1 MSPRPTLAA
10 LMCAGAMALATGTSA
25 QVPSPSIEGPITN
38 PGTPFVAATTFDLA
52 QVGYEEAEYFI
63 SGTARA
69 YVNSAPLGTDGR
81 WSVTTGETAAY
92 KTRILVYRPTNPKKF
107 SGTVVVEWLNVSG
120 GVDAA
125 PDWVQ
130 GHVELLRDGVA
141 WVGVSAQ
148 IVGVEGGPTL
158 LGLMS
163 QPLKVV
169 NPARYGSL
177 HHPGDSFSYDIFSQ
191 AGQAIRTPSGPN
203 PLGTLKAKRV
213 IAIGESQSASR
224 MVNYVNAIHPVAH
237 IYDGFLIHS
246 RGSFGAALSEAPQ
259 PAIIPPG
266 STAIRADVDVPVF
279 TVETETDLTLLGYFR
294 ARQDDARHFRLW
306 EVAGTSH
313 FDFYGLSIG
322 PKDTGDGHSA
332 AAVLAS
338 MQNPTN
344 HPTAN
349 FTCNSPINTGPAHYV
364 LDAAFYRINRWVAKG
379 VVPPVAPRLQTTG
392 VSPVVFATDAN
403 GNVLGGI
410 RTPAVDAPV
419 AKLSGGGQ
427 GGSSFCF
434 LFGSTAP
441 FTPAQLNALYPNH
454 RKFVSAWVKA
464 TKSARAKGFLVDA
477 DAKELESAAVRSNIG
492 K

>member
-130 GHVELLRDGVA
+130 GHVELLREGVA

-148 IVGVEGGPTL
+148 IVGVEGGPVL

-259 PAIIPPG
+259 PAINPPG
-266 STAIRADVDVPVF
+266 NTAVRADVDVPVL
-279 TVETETDLTLLGYFR
+279 TLETETDLTFLGYFR

-306 EVAGTSH
+306 EVAGTAH
-313 FDFYGLSIG
+313 YDTYGLGVGTTDVGTSPDI
-322 PKDTGDGHSA
+322 
-332 AAVLAS
+332 AAVVIMTDAAGG
-338 MQNPTN
+338 MI
-344 HPTAN
+344 H
-349 FTCNSPINTGPAHYV
+349 CNTPVNSGPLHYV
-364 LDAAFYRINRWVAKG
+364 LNAALNKLIRWVRTGKAPKSA
-379 VVPPVAPRLQTTG
+379 PPLD
-392 VSPVVFATDAN
+392 VSAGPPITIKRDQH
-403 GNVLGGI
+403 GNALGGI
-410 RTPAVDAPV
+410 RTPWVDVPIATFTGQQSGDSILCLIFGTTTLFDAPTL
-419 AKLSGGGQ
+419 A
-427 GGSSFCF
+427 
-434 LFGSTAP
+434 
-441 FTPAQLNALYPNH
+441 ALYPTH
-454 RKFVSAWVKA
+454 KAFTSAYDKALKRAVK
-464 TKSARAKGFLVDA
+464 KGWTLEP
-477 DAKELESAAVRSNIG
+477 DAKLIKKWAAGSNIG
-492 K
+492 G

>member
-1 MSPRPTLAA
+1 
-10 LMCAGAMALATGTSA
+10 MCAGAMALATGTSA

-306 EVAGTSH
+306 EVAGTAH
-313 FDFYGLSIG
+313 YDTYGLGVGTTDVGTSPDI
-322 PKDTGDGHSA
+322 
-332 AAVLAS
+332 AAVVIMTDAAGG
-338 MQNPTN
+338 MI
-344 HPTAN
+344 H
-349 FTCNSPINTGPAHYV
+349 CNTPVNSGPLHYV
-364 LDAAFYRINRWVAKG
+364 LNAALNKLIRWVRTGKAPKS
-379 VVPPVAPRLQTTG
+379 APRLD
-392 VSPVVFATDAN
+392 VSAGPPITIQRDQH
-403 GNVLGGI
+403 GNALGGI
-410 RTPAVDAPV
+410 RTPWVDVPIATFTGLQSGGSILCLIFGTTTLFDAPTL
-419 AKLSGGGQ
+419 A
-427 GGSSFCF
+427 
-434 LFGSTAP
+434 
-441 FTPAQLNALYPNH
+441 ALYPTH
-454 RKFVSAWVKA
+454 KAFTSAYDKALKRAVK
-464 TKSARAKGFLVDA
+464 KGWILEP
-477 DAKELESAAVRSNIG
+477 DAKLIKKWAAGSNIG
-492 K
+492 G

>member
-1 MSPRPTLAA
+1 
-10 LMCAGAMALATGTSA
+10 MCAGAMALATGTSA

-130 GHVELLRDGVA
+130 GHVELLREGVA

-246 RGSFGAALSEAPQ
+246 RGSFGAALSEPPQ

-306 EVAGTSH
+306 EVAGTAH
-313 FDFYGLSIG
+313 YDTYGLGVGTTDVGTSPDI
-322 PKDTGDGHSA
+322 
-332 AAVLAS
+332 AAVVIMTDAAGG
-338 MQNPTN
+338 MI
-344 HPTAN
+344 H
-349 FTCNSPINTGPAHYV
+349 CNTPVNSGPLHYV
-364 LDAAFYRINRWVAKG
+364 LNAALNKLIRWVRTGKAPKS
-379 VVPPVAPRLQTTG
+379 APRLD
-392 VSPVVFATDAN
+392 VSAGPPITIQRDQH
-403 GNVLGGI
+403 GNALGGI
-410 RTPAVDAPV
+410 RTPWVDVPIATFTGQQSGGSILCLIFGTTTLFDAPTL
-419 AKLSGGGQ
+419 A
-427 GGSSFCF
+427 
-434 LFGSTAP
+434 
-441 FTPAQLNALYPNH
+441 ALYPTH
-454 RKFVSAWVKA
+454 KAFTSAYDKALKRAVK
-464 TKSARAKGFLVDA
+464 KGWILEP
-477 DAKELESAAVRSNIG
+477 DAKLIKKWAAGSNIG
-492 K
+492 G

>member
-130 GHVELLRDGVA
+130 GHVELLREGLA

-158 LGLMS
+158 LGVMS

-266 STAIRADVDVPVF
+266 STVIRADVDVPVF

-306 EVAGTSH
+306 EVAGTAH
-313 FDFYGLSIG
+313 YDTYGLGVGTTDVGTSPDI
-322 PKDTGDGHSA
+322 
-332 AAVLAS
+332 AAVVILTDAAGG
-338 MQNPTN
+338 MI
-344 HPTAN
+344 H
-349 FTCNSPINTGPAHYV
+349 CNTPVNSGPLHYV
-364 LDAAFYRINRWVAKG
+364 LNAALNKLIRWVRTGK
-379 VVPPVAPRLQTTG
+379 VPRSAPRLD
-392 VSPVVFATDAN
+392 VSAGPPITIQRDQH
-403 GNVLGGI
+403 GNALGGI
-410 RTPAVDAPV
+410 RTPWVDVPIATFTGQHRGGSILCLIFGTTTLFDAPTL
-419 AKLSGGGQ
+419 A
-427 GGSSFCF
+427 
-434 LFGSTAP
+434 
-441 FTPAQLNALYPNH
+441 ALYPTH
-454 RKFVSAWVKA
+454 KAFTSAYDKALKRAVK
-464 TKSARAKGFLVDA
+464 KGWILEP
-477 DAKELESAAVRSNIG
+477 DAKLIKKWAAGSNIG
-492 K
+492 G

>member
-246 RGSFGAALSEAPQ
+246 RGSFGAALSQAPQ
-259 PAIIPPG
+259 QAIIPPG
-266 STAIRADVDVPVF
+266 STAIRADVDVPVS

-306 EVAGTSH
+306 EVAGTAH
-313 FDFYGLSIG
+313 YDTYGLGVGTTDVGTSPDI
-322 PKDTGDGHSA
+322 
-332 AAVLAS
+332 AAVVIMTDAAGG
-338 MQNPTN
+338 MI
-344 HPTAN
+344 H
-349 FTCNSPINTGPAHYV
+349 CNTPVNSGPLHYV
-364 LDAAFYRINRWVAKG
+364 LNAALNKLIRWVRTGKAPKS
-379 VVPPVAPRLQTTG
+379 APRLD
-392 VSPVVFATDAN
+392 VSAGPPITIQRDQHGDA
-403 GNVLGGI
+403 LGGI
-410 RTPAVDAPV
+410 RTPWVDVPIATFTGQQSGGSILCLIFGTTTLFDAPTL
-419 AKLSGGGQ
+419 A
-427 GGSSFCF
+427 
-434 LFGSTAP
+434 
-441 FTPAQLNALYPNH
+441 ALYPTH
-454 RKFVSAWVKA
+454 KAFTSAYDKALKRAVK
-464 TKSARAKGFLVDA
+464 KGWILEP
-477 DAKELESAAVRSNIG
+477 DAKLIKKWAAGSNIG
-492 K
+492 G

>member
-25 QVPSPSIEGPITN
+25 QVPSPSIDGPITN
-38 PGTPFVAATTFDLA
+38 PGTPFAAATTFDLA

-130 GHVELLRDGVA
+130 GHVELLREGVA
-141 WVGVSAQ
+141 WVGVSTQ
-148 IVGVEGGPTL
+148 IVGVEGGPVL

-306 EVAGTSH
+306 EVAGTAH
-313 FDFYGLSIG
+313 YDTYGLGVGTTDVGTSPDI
-322 PKDTGDGHSA
+322 
-332 AAVLAS
+332 AAVVIMTDAAGG
-338 MQNPTN
+338 MI
-344 HPTAN
+344 H
-349 FTCNSPINTGPAHYV
+349 CNTPVNSGPLHYV
-364 LDAAFYRINRWVAKG
+364 LNAALNKLIRWVRTGKAPKS
-379 VVPPVAPRLQTTG
+379 APRLD
-392 VSPVVFATDAN
+392 VSAGPPITIQRDQH
-403 GNVLGGI
+403 GNALGGI
-410 RTPAVDAPV
+410 RTPWVDVPIATFTGQQSGGSILCLIFGTTTLFDAPTL
-419 AKLSGGGQ
+419 A
-427 GGSSFCF
+427 
-434 LFGSTAP
+434 
-441 FTPAQLNALYPNH
+441 ALYPTH
-454 RKFVSAWVKA
+454 KAFTSAYDKALKRAVK
-464 TKSARAKGFLVDA
+464 KGWILEP
-477 DAKELESAAVRSNIG
+477 DAKLIKKWAAGSNIG
-492 K
+492 G

>member
-1 MSPRPTLAA
+1 MSPRRTLAA
-10 LMCAGAMALATGTSA
+10 LMCAGAMAFATSTSA

-92 KTRILVYRPTNPKKF
+92 KTRILVYQPTNPKKF

-120 GVDAA
+120 GIDAA

-130 GHVELLRDGVA
+130 GHVELLREGVA

-148 IVGVEGGPTL
+148 IVGVEGGPVL

-306 EVAGTSH
+306 EVAGTAH
-313 FDFYGLSIG
+313 YDTYGLGVGTTDVGTS
-322 PKDTGDGHSA
+322 PDV
-332 AAVLAS
+332 AAVVIMTDAAGG
-338 MQNPTN
+338 MI
-344 HPTAN
+344 H
-349 FTCNSPINTGPAHYV
+349 CNTPVNSGPLHYV
-364 LDAAFYRINRWVAKG
+364 LNAALSKLSRWVRTGKAPKS
-379 VVPPVAPRLQTTG
+379 APRLD
-392 VSPVVFATDAN
+392 VSAGPPITIQRDQH
-403 GNVLGGI
+403 GNARGGI
-410 RTPAVDAPV
+410 RTPWVDVPIATFTGQQSGGSILCLIFGTTTPFDAPTL
-419 AKLSGGGQ
+419 A
-427 GGSSFCF
+427 
-434 LFGSTAP
+434 
-441 FTPAQLNALYPNH
+441 ALYPTH
-454 RKFVSAWVKA
+454 KAFTSAYDKALKRAVKRGWIRPPD
-464 TKSARAKGFLVDA
+464 ARLIK
-477 DAKELESAAVRSNIG
+477 KWAAGSNIG
-492 K
+492 G

>member
-1 MSPRPTLAA
+1 MSPRRTLAA
-10 LMCAGAMALATGTSA
+10 LMCAGAMAFATSTSA

-63 SGTARA
+63 SGMARA

-130 GHVELLRDGVA
+130 GHVELLREGVA

-148 IVGVEGGPTL
+148 IVGVEGGPVL

-306 EVAGTSH
+306 EVAGTAH
-313 FDFYGLSIG
+313 YDTYGLGVGTTDVGTS
-322 PKDTGDGHSA
+322 PDV
-332 AAVLAS
+332 AAVVIMTDAAGG
-338 MQNPTN
+338 MI
-344 HPTAN
+344 H
-349 FTCNSPINTGPAHYV
+349 CNTPVNSGPLHYV
-364 LDAAFYRINRWVAKG
+364 LNAALSKLSRWVRTGKAPKS
-379 VVPPVAPRLQTTG
+379 APRLD
-392 VSPVVFATDAN
+392 VSAGPPITIQRDQH
-403 GNVLGGI
+403 GNARGGI
-410 RTPAVDAPV
+410 RTPWVDVPIATFTGQQSGGSILCLIFGTTTPFDAPTL
-419 AKLSGGGQ
+419 A
-427 GGSSFCF
+427 
-434 LFGSTAP
+434 
-441 FTPAQLNALYPNH
+441 ALYPTH
-454 RKFVSAWVKA
+454 KAFTSAYDKALKRAVKRGWIRPPD
-464 TKSARAKGFLVDA
+464 ARLIK
-477 DAKELESAAVRSNIG
+477 KWAAGSNIG
-492 K
+492 G

>member
-1 MSPRPTLAA
+1 
-10 LMCAGAMALATGTSA
+10 MCAGAMALATGTSA

-130 GHVELLRDGVA
+130 GHVELLREGVA

-266 STAIRADVDVPVF
+266 STVIRADVDVPVF

-306 EVAGTSH
+306 EVAGTAH
-313 FDFYGLSIG
+313 YDTYGLGVGTTDVGTSPDI
-322 PKDTGDGHSA
+322 
-332 AAVLAS
+332 AAVVILTDAAGG
-338 MQNPTN
+338 MI
-344 HPTAN
+344 H
-349 FTCNSPINTGPAHYV
+349 CNTPVNSGPLHYV
-364 LDAAFYRINRWVAKG
+364 LNAALNKLIRWVRTGKAPKS
-379 VVPPVAPRLQTTG
+379 APRLD
-392 VSPVVFATDAN
+392 VSAGPPITIQRDQH
-403 GNVLGGI
+403 GNALGGI
-410 RTPAVDAPV
+410 RTPWVDVPIATFTGQQSGGSILCLIFGTTTLFDAPTL
-419 AKLSGGGQ
+419 A
-427 GGSSFCF
+427 
-434 LFGSTAP
+434 
-441 FTPAQLNALYPNH
+441 ALYPTH
-454 RKFVSAWVKA
+454 KAFTSAYDKALKRAVK
-464 TKSARAKGFLVDA
+464 KGWILEP
-477 DAKELESAAVRSNIG
+477 DAKLIKKWAAGSNIG
-492 K
+492 G

>member
-38 PGTPFVAATTFDLA
+38 PGSPFVAATTFDLA

-306 EVAGTSH
+306 EVAGTAH
-313 FDFYGLSIG
+313 YDTYGLGVGTTDVGTSPDI
-322 PKDTGDGHSA
+322 
-332 AAVLAS
+332 AAVVIMTDAAGG
-338 MQNPTN
+338 MI
-344 HPTAN
+344 H
-349 FTCNSPINTGPAHYV
+349 CNTPVNSGPLHYV
-364 LDAAFYRINRWVAKG
+364 LNAALNKLIRWVRTGKAPKS
-379 VVPPVAPRLQTTG
+379 APRLD
-392 VSPVVFATDAN
+392 VSAGPPITIQRDQH
-403 GNVLGGI
+403 GNALGGI
-410 RTPAVDAPV
+410 RTPWVDVPIATFTGLQSGGSILCLIFGTTTLFDAPTL
-419 AKLSGGGQ
+419 A
-427 GGSSFCF
+427 
-434 LFGSTAP
+434 
-441 FTPAQLNALYPNH
+441 ALYPTH
-454 RKFVSAWVKA
+454 KAFTSAYDKALKRAVK
-464 TKSARAKGFLVDA
+464 KGWILEP
-477 DAKELESAAVRSNIG
+477 DAKLIKKWAAGSNIG
-492 K
+492 G

>member
-81 WSVTTGETAAY
+81 WCGTTGETAAY

-107 SGTVVVEWLNVSG
+107 RGTVVVEWLNVSG

-158 LGLMS
+158 VGLMS

-177 HHPGDSFSYDIFSQ
+177 HHPGDSFSYGELRQRHS
-191 AGQAIRTPSGPN
+191 SG
-203 PLGTLKAKRV
+203 R
-213 IAIGESQSASR
+213 
-224 MVNYVNAIHPVAH
+224 AH
-237 IYDGFLIHS
+237 LRRLPD
-246 RGSFGAALSEAPQ
+246 PQ
-259 PAIIPPG
+259 P
-266 STAIRADVDVPVF
+266 
-279 TVETETDLTLLGYFR
+279 
-294 ARQDDARHFRLW
+294 W
-306 EVAGTSH
+306 
-313 FDFYGLSIG
+313 
-322 PKDTGDGHSA
+322 
-332 AAVLAS
+332 
-338 MQNPTN
+338 
-344 HPTAN
+344 
-349 FTCNSPINTGPAHYV
+349 
-364 LDAAFYRINRWVAKG
+364 
-379 VVPPVAPRLQTTG
+379 
-392 VSPVVFATDAN
+392 
-403 GNVLGGI
+403 
-410 RTPAVDAPV
+410 
-419 AKLSGGGQ
+419 
-427 GGSSFCF
+427 
-434 LFGSTAP
+434 
-441 FTPAQLNALYPNH
+441 
-454 RKFVSAWVKA
+454 
-464 TKSARAKGFLVDA
+464 
-477 DAKELESAAVRSNIG
+477 
-492 K
+492 

>member
-237 IYDGFLIHS
+237 LYDGFLIHS

-306 EVAGTSH
+306 EVAGTAH
-313 FDFYGLSIG
+313 YDTYGLGVGTTDVGTSPDI
-322 PKDTGDGHSA
+322 
-332 AAVLAS
+332 AAVVIMTDAAGG
-338 MQNPTN
+338 MI
-344 HPTAN
+344 H
-349 FTCNSPINTGPAHYV
+349 CNTPVNSGPLHYV
-364 LDAAFYRINRWVAKG
+364 LNAALNKLIRWVRTGKAPKS
-379 VVPPVAPRLQTTG
+379 APRLD
-392 VSPVVFATDAN
+392 VSAGPPITIQRDQH
-403 GNVLGGI
+403 GNALGGI
-410 RTPAVDAPV
+410 RTPWVDVPIATFTGQQSGGSILCLIFGTTTLFDAPTL
-419 AKLSGGGQ
+419 A
-427 GGSSFCF
+427 
-434 LFGSTAP
+434 
-441 FTPAQLNALYPNH
+441 ALYPTH
-454 RKFVSAWVKA
+454 KAFTSAYDKALKRAVK
-464 TKSARAKGFLVDA
+464 KGWILEP
-477 DAKELESAAVRSNIG
+477 DAKLIKKWAAGSNIG
-492 K
+492 G